1 MKTSEPASGGSRVTS
16 SKLAS
21 DRGCEFNFRI
31 DVRGDLHIH
40 NHCASESTPTT
51 PSDGL
56 PCFPP
61 PAAGNTC
68 LPPVAGRKH
77 KTSPAQKLATLSA
90 STRVPSSLAAGAM
103 HLVRRF
109 LAGAS
114 AGNELERAAFARLAQ
129 ASPLARQTLACAVA
143 QVGALPGGQRNT
155 LFEPQIAGLG
165 LDAPLDPKHL
175 SAVFGA
181 EIAQRA
187 GLAAF
192 GEPEPEERPGRI
204 RVFEPGVEDFFSQ
217 VRICSVNG
225 LRTGSFIPPIP
236 LAGYRPDEIA
246 HDCTTTLVNGQPQ
259 TTCQVRVGN
268 CVGGAIDGGVCLKV
282 PTLAAGDGG
291 VLMGVNFF
299 SIDAKVVLTARPPGS
314 GVVELDAHVFGD
326 IETPVNE
333 TVDGQTRLIN
343 DCRVH
348 DRIGFTLPADLPPG
362 MYELQVVVPNITG
375 IPALGTRLTSNSE
388 IVEVTPPVTARFQI
402 TATDLHCRGETSPAF
417 FGSDEVGLRFLAMPL
432 NADLSTGPLTEVSHR
447 FGDVDSGDDR
457 SINRLLFDQK
467 APMVAVALLV
477 MGHEVDGED
486 AYQNMVT
493 SVSDIF
499 VDLVK
504 EQAKFIAGALSA
516 AGIGAAALKGLGGYA
531 IIAVAIAVAVTLA
544 IDLIIAAWAPAD
556 LIVEDPTGYSLLDL
570 VERTSPAF
578 PLPSAVS
585 FKSVGGIQVDSTPL
599 EKLPLQYRERREY
612 DSTAEESSYQIT
624 YRFNRTA

>member
-1 MKTSEPASGGSRVTS
+1 MKPTQPSAQDSRV
-16 SKLAS
+16 AS
-21 DRGCEFNFRI
+21 LESPHDRGCGFDFQIN
-31 DVRGDLHIH
+31 VCGDLHIH
-40 NHCASESTPTT
+40 NQCASESSPTT
-51 PSDGL
+51 PSDDL

-77 KTSPAQKLATLSA
+77 KASPAQKFAALSA
-90 STRVPSSLAAGAM
+90 NTRVPSSLAAGAM

-129 ASPLARQTLACAVA
+129 ASPLARQTLACAAA
-143 QVGALPGGQRNT
+143 QVAALPGGQRDA
-155 LFEPQIAGLG
+155 LFDTRIAGLG
-165 LDAPLDPKHL
+165 LDVPLDPKHL
-175 SAVFGA
+175 SAIFGT
-181 EIAQRA
+181 EIVQRA

-192 GEPEPEERPGRI
+192 GEPDAPERPGRI
-204 RVFEPGVEDFFSQ
+204 RVFEPGVESFFSQ
-217 VRICSVNG
+217 VRICSING
-225 LRTGSFIPPIP
+225 LRTGNFIPPIP
-236 LAGYRPDEIA
+236 PAGTGPMRSRMTA
-246 HDCTTTLVNGQPQ
+246 RTTLVNGQPQ

-268 CVGGAIDGGVCLKV
+268 CVGGQIDGGVRLKV
-282 PTLAAGDGG
+282 PTLAAGDGV
-291 VLMGVNFF
+291 VLQGVNFF
-299 SIDAKVVLTARPPGS
+299 SVDSKVVLTARAPGT
-314 GVVELDAHVFGD
+314 GTVEINAHVVGD

-348 DRIGFTLPADLPPG
+348 DRIGVTLPADLPPG
-362 MYELQVVVPNITG
+362 LYEMQVVVPNITG

-402 TATDLHCRGETSPAF
+402 TATDLHCRGETSPAS

-432 NADLSTGPLTEVSHR
+432 NADLATGPLTEVGRR

-457 SINRLLFDQK
+457 NIDRLLFDQT

-486 AYQNMVT
+486 AYQDMVT

-516 AGIGAAALKGLGGYA
+516 AGIGAGALKGLGTYA
-531 IIAVAIAVAVTLA
+531 IVAVAIAVAVTLA

-556 LIVEDPTGYSLLDL
+556 LIIEDPTGYSILDL

-578 PLPSAVS
+578 ALPPSVS
-585 FKSVGGIQVDSTPL
+585 FRTDGNIQVDSTPL
-599 EKLPLQYRERREY
+599 EKIPLQYREMREY
-612 DSTAEESSYQIT
+612 DSAAEESSYQIT
-624 YRFNRTA
+624 YRFTRTA